1 MHIQRTVPSAT
12 TPGLESSDAAA
23 APRASAL
30 SPEEAIAMAALDL
43 EDAASDMRAHER
55 RSRRLRNQERRRAV

>member
-1 MHIQRTVPSAT
+1 MHIERTVPSAT

-30 SPEEAIAMAALDL
+30 SPEEQGATTNRSAPVVLQVAAKTAAFTRHASPRAAL
-43 EDAASDMRAHER
+43 
-55 RSRRLRNQERRRAV
+55 